1 MISINKYGQNIDLSN
16 VQELNGKKSYSLDNI
31 DSSKTLLIKIPQGVK
46 FVTTLQDEDLK
57 VNFTDKEGNVFELIL
72 KNISDI
78 LVQND
83 GDKLIEIIREESNE
97 ILASITDLAS
107 ALEATAAGGEQ
118 AQGNQTSTNSDSGR
132 VNEFENDGLDFE
144 ENSYPNDR
152 VFEDASSQETTVTQP
167 ALSSLNN
174 LIDEEQV
181 LNSAPTIEVNSTLT
195 VDEDNSTTI
204 TFTLNDIDGDILTSN
219 ATAINGVVTINGN
232 VITYTPNENFNG
244 NDVITLS
251 VNDGTVTT
259 TQTINVTINPVNDAP
274 TIEVNSTLTVDED
287 NSTTITFTLNDIDGD
302 ILTSNATAINGVVTI
317 NGNVIT
323 YTPNENFNGNDVITL
338 SVNDGTVTTTQ
349 TINVTINPVNDAP
362 TIEIQENSLLENI
375 ILEGQLTAS
384 DIDTNF
390 ANLIFSTI
398 EVIDGFVLNTDG
410 SYTFDANKYDYLAE
424 GEILELAIPITVT
437 DDFNASAS
445 SVLNIKITGTNDRP
459 IINVEPIIELSETD
473 LSSTATLPDVYYVI
487 SEAELFEMLEITD
500 VDSNDGLSLSLV
512 SNSSVFTSVNAGIT
526 EGINGVVQLTQER
539 IDALGIEANV
549 GDFFVFSNGFD
560 GLGENEIANVSF
572 EVVAIDNS
580 GAENAMSEIKKVSI
594 VITGTNDRPIINV
607 EPIIELSET
616 DLSSTATLPD
626 VYYVISEAEL
636 FEMLEITD
644 VDSND
649 GLSLSLVSNS
659 SVFTSVNAGITEGI
673 NGVVQLTQERI
684 DALGIEANVG
694 DFFVFSNGFDGLGEN
709 EIANVSFE
717 VVAIDNS
724 GAENA
729 MSEIKKVSIVI
740 TGTNDRLVTSV
751 VYTQIQNDDTSKVY
765 KGQLSAKD
773 VDLNDTLTYSIDNTS
788 VNVALTISNIN
799 GLSTLTNLNTSALE
813 SVFQDIKPVVTN
825 FIATGDLSGLLTL
838 NPQTIATTK
847 TAVVILQG
855 LLNSNPDLK
864 NSIVLLKDFVVA
876 NQDSIIENTSLV
888 AQDIVL
894 LQDLL
899 TQENLTALG
908 NLYNSL
914 NLFIYNNPQIKDLA
928 TSILADNIISPSE
941 LMSIDPVLLVQIEAL
956 RVQLKSIIDSNSN
969 ILELISITQV
979 IEKLQEVVTID
990 TTNNQVSIE
999 SKVTPTLAG
1008 MILTLDEDTGE
1019 YIVNNAFAEKF
1030 SSLGNLEISFDYNAT
1045 DSQGTTDS
1053 STASI
1058 LITTEEINDTSIS
1071 LDDGGILSF
1080 GEEQNINLGD
1090 LLENISTSVEI
1101 QDIDSIDLSNS
1112 EHILSNL
1119 TIKDFEDMVAD
1130 DSSNTLV
1137 IDGEN
1142 NDKIKLDLSVWSKDE
1157 NDKDINT
1164 INESEDDGYITYTA
1178 KGTAE
1183 QTLTLLIDKDIVV
1196 ENI

>member
-1 MISINKYGQNIDLSN
+1 MGY
-16 VQELNGKKSYSLDNI
+16 Y
-31 DSSKTLLIKIPQGVK
+31 
-46 FVTTLQDEDLK
+46 
-57 VNFTDKEGNVFELIL
+57 
-72 KNISDI
+72 
-78 LVQND
+78 
-83 GDKLIEIIREESNE
+83 
-97 ILASITDLAS
+97 
-107 ALEATAAGGEQ
+107 
-118 AQGNQTSTNSDSGR
+118 
-132 VNEFENDGLDFE
+132 
-144 ENSYPNDR
+144 
-152 VFEDASSQETTVTQP
+152 
-167 ALSSLNN
+167 N

-181 LNSAPTIEVNSTLT
+181 LNS
-195 VDEDNSTTI
+195 
-204 TFTLNDIDGDILTSN
+204 
-219 ATAINGVVTINGN
+219 
-232 VITYTPNENFNG
+232 
-244 NDVITLS
+244 
-251 VNDGTVTT
+251 
-259 TQTINVTINPVNDAP
+259 AP

>member
-1 MISINKYGQNIDLSN
+1 M
-16 VQELNGKKSYSLDNI
+16 
-31 DSSKTLLIKIPQGVK
+31 
-46 FVTTLQDEDLK
+46 
-57 VNFTDKEGNVFELIL
+57 
-72 KNISDI
+72 
-78 LVQND
+78 
-83 GDKLIEIIREESNE
+83 
-97 ILASITDLAS
+97 
-107 ALEATAAGGEQ
+107 
-118 AQGNQTSTNSDSGR
+118 
-132 VNEFENDGLDFE
+132 
-144 ENSYPNDR
+144 
-152 VFEDASSQETTVTQP
+152 
-167 ALSSLNN
+167 
-174 LIDEEQV
+174 
-181 LNSAPTIEVNSTLT
+181 
-195 VDEDNSTTI
+195 
-204 TFTLNDIDGDILTSN
+204 
-219 ATAINGVVTINGN
+219 
-232 VITYTPNENFNG
+232 
-244 NDVITLS
+244 
-251 VNDGTVTT
+251 
-259 TQTINVTINPVNDAP
+259 
-274 TIEVNSTLTVDED
+274 
-287 NSTTITFTLNDIDGD
+287 
-302 ILTSNATAINGVVTI
+302 
-317 NGNVIT
+317 
-323 YTPNENFNGNDVITL
+323 
-338 SVNDGTVTTTQ
+338 
-349 TINVTINPVNDAP
+349 
-362 TIEIQENSLLENI
+362 ENI

>member
-1 MISINKYGQNIDLSN
+1 M
-16 VQELNGKKSYSLDNI
+16 
-31 DSSKTLLIKIPQGVK
+31 
-46 FVTTLQDEDLK
+46 
-57 VNFTDKEGNVFELIL
+57 
-72 KNISDI
+72 
-78 LVQND
+78 
-83 GDKLIEIIREESNE
+83 
-97 ILASITDLAS
+97 
-107 ALEATAAGGEQ
+107 
-118 AQGNQTSTNSDSGR
+118 
-132 VNEFENDGLDFE
+132 
-144 ENSYPNDR
+144 
-152 VFEDASSQETTVTQP
+152 TTVTQP

-287 NSTTITFTLNDIDGD
+287 DTTTIIFVSNDIDGD
-302 ILTSNATAINGVVTI
+302 TLTSNATAINGVVTI

>member
-1 MISINKYGQNIDLSN
+1 M
-16 VQELNGKKSYSLDNI
+16 
-31 DSSKTLLIKIPQGVK
+31 
-46 FVTTLQDEDLK
+46 
-57 VNFTDKEGNVFELIL
+57 
-72 KNISDI
+72 
-78 LVQND
+78 
-83 GDKLIEIIREESNE
+83 
-97 ILASITDLAS
+97 
-107 ALEATAAGGEQ
+107 
-118 AQGNQTSTNSDSGR
+118 
-132 VNEFENDGLDFE
+132 
-144 ENSYPNDR
+144 
-152 VFEDASSQETTVTQP
+152 
-167 ALSSLNN
+167 
-174 LIDEEQV
+174 
-181 LNSAPTIEVNSTLT
+181 
-195 VDEDNSTTI
+195 
-204 TFTLNDIDGDILTSN
+204 
-219 ATAINGVVTINGN
+219 
-232 VITYTPNENFNG
+232 
-244 NDVITLS
+244 
-251 VNDGTVTT
+251 
-259 TQTINVTINPVNDAP
+259 
-274 TIEVNSTLTVDED
+274 
-287 NSTTITFTLNDIDGD
+287 
-302 ILTSNATAINGVVTI
+302 VTI

>member
-1 MISINKYGQNIDLSN
+1 M
-16 VQELNGKKSYSLDNI
+16 
-31 DSSKTLLIKIPQGVK
+31 
-46 FVTTLQDEDLK
+46 
-57 VNFTDKEGNVFELIL
+57 
-72 KNISDI
+72 
-78 LVQND
+78 
-83 GDKLIEIIREESNE
+83 
-97 ILASITDLAS
+97 
-107 ALEATAAGGEQ
+107 
-118 AQGNQTSTNSDSGR
+118 
-132 VNEFENDGLDFE
+132 
-144 ENSYPNDR
+144 
-152 VFEDASSQETTVTQP
+152 
-167 ALSSLNN
+167 
-174 LIDEEQV
+174 
-181 LNSAPTIEVNSTLT
+181 
-195 VDEDNSTTI
+195 
-204 TFTLNDIDGDILTSN
+204 
-219 ATAINGVVTINGN
+219 
-232 VITYTPNENFNG
+232 
-244 NDVITLS
+244 
-251 VNDGTVTT
+251 
-259 TQTINVTINPVNDAP
+259 NDAP

-287 NSTTITFTLNDIDGD
+287 DTTTIIFVSNDIDGD
-302 ILTSNATAINGVVTI
+302 TLTSNATAINGVVTI

>member
-1 MISINKYGQNIDLSN
+1 M
-16 VQELNGKKSYSLDNI
+16 
-31 DSSKTLLIKIPQGVK
+31 
-46 FVTTLQDEDLK
+46 
-57 VNFTDKEGNVFELIL
+57 
-72 KNISDI
+72 
-78 LVQND
+78 
-83 GDKLIEIIREESNE
+83 
-97 ILASITDLAS
+97 
-107 ALEATAAGGEQ
+107 
-118 AQGNQTSTNSDSGR
+118 
-132 VNEFENDGLDFE
+132 
-144 ENSYPNDR
+144 
-152 VFEDASSQETTVTQP
+152 TTVTQP

-181 LNSAPTIEVNSTLT
+181 LNS
-195 VDEDNSTTI
+195 
-204 TFTLNDIDGDILTSN
+204 
-219 ATAINGVVTINGN
+219 
-232 VITYTPNENFNG
+232 
-244 NDVITLS
+244 
-251 VNDGTVTT
+251 
-259 TQTINVTINPVNDAP
+259 AP

-445 SVLNIKITGTNDRP
+445 SVLNIK
-459 IINVEPIIELSETD
+459 
-473 LSSTATLPDVYYVI
+473 
-487 SEAELFEMLEITD
+487 
-500 VDSNDGLSLSLV
+500 
-512 SNSSVFTSVNAGIT
+512 
-526 EGINGVVQLTQER
+526 
-539 IDALGIEANV
+539 
-549 GDFFVFSNGFD
+549 
-560 GLGENEIANVSF
+560 
-572 EVVAIDNS
+572 
-580 GAENAMSEIKKVSI
+580 
-594 VITGTNDRPIINV
+594 ITGTNDRPIINV

>member
-195 VDEDNSTTI
+195 VDEDDTTTI
-204 TFTLNDIDGDILTSN
+204 IFVSNDIDGDTLTSN

-287 NSTTITFTLNDIDGD
+287 DTTTIIFVSNDIDGD
-302 ILTSNATAINGVVTI
+302 TLTSNATAINGVVTI

>member
-204 TFTLNDIDGDILTSN
+204 TFTLNDIDGDTLTSN

-302 ILTSNATAINGVVTI
+302 TLTSNATAINGVVTI

>member
-274 TIEVNSTLTVDED
+274 TIE
-287 NSTTITFTLNDIDGD
+287 
-302 ILTSNATAINGVVTI
+302 
-317 NGNVIT
+317 
-323 YTPNENFNGNDVITL
+323 
-338 SVNDGTVTTTQ
+338 
-349 TINVTINPVNDAP
+349 
-362 TIEIQENSLLENI
+362 IQENSLLENI

-445 SVLNIKITGTNDRP
+445 SVLNIK
-459 IINVEPIIELSETD
+459 
-473 LSSTATLPDVYYVI
+473 
-487 SEAELFEMLEITD
+487 
-500 VDSNDGLSLSLV
+500 
-512 SNSSVFTSVNAGIT
+512 
-526 EGINGVVQLTQER
+526 
-539 IDALGIEANV
+539 
-549 GDFFVFSNGFD
+549 
-560 GLGENEIANVSF
+560 
-572 EVVAIDNS
+572 
-580 GAENAMSEIKKVSI
+580 
-594 VITGTNDRPIINV
+594 ITGTNDRPIINV

-1164 INESEDDGYITYTA
+1164 INESEDDSYITYTA